1 MNKCGIPKFYG
12 QPCNWERSINPY
24 VLTIAAAE
32 QKIKEKQDRLVDLRA
47 ENAKYPSLE
56 TEKQIKK
63 VEEIISNLY
72 ATIQREKERGGK

>member
-1 MNKCGIPKFYG
+1 MSKCGIPKFYG
-12 QPCNWERSINPY
+12 QQSNWERSINPY
-24 VLTIAAAE
+24 VLTIAAVE

-63 VEEIISNLY
+63 LEEIISNLS